1 MKPNFTDNHRF
12 PVPYVPS
19 GKTDVAKTFA
29 RIRRQIAEDEKRAAE
44 AMKNVKPIKE
54 RKKA

>member
-12 PVPYVPS
+12 SAPYVPS

-29 RIRRQIAEDEKRAAE
+29 RIRRQQAEEERRQAE
-44 AMKNVKPIKE
+44 AMKNVKQIKE
-54 RKKA
+54 RKQA

>member
-1 MKPNFTDNHRF
+1 MKPNFTDGHRF

-19 GKTDVAKTFA
+19 GKTDVTKTFA
-29 RIRRQIAEDEKRAAE
+29 SIRRQMAAEERRAAE
-44 AMKNVKPIKE
+44 AMKNVKPIKQ